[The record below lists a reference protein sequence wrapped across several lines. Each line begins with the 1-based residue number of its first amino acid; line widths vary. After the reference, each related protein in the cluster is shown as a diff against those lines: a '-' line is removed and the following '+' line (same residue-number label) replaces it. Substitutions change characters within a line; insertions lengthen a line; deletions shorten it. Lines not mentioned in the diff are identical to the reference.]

1 MGCAQPSESAT
12 PPADPPAGCQRCR
25 FPSWPGA
32 TLKQPLKRGLPRKG
46 TQNKSTPS
54 STKLIDCGLEPADS
68 DVDLGE
74 IPKRGRAHDGIL
86 ADGQQRDRLPS
97 FSHCLLLAPQFS
109 VGHRD
114 LSVQQFVFGPLAH
127 LALKKCPRRI
137 GIGVLCAGVL
147 PELC

>member
-54 STKLIDCGLEPADS
+54 SAKLIDCGLELADS

-74 IPKRGRAHDGIL
+74 NPKRGPPRPVRATARL
-86 ADGQQRDRLPS
+86 RAARVPCPQAMPAPDRY
-97 FSHCLLLAPQFS
+97 
-109 VGHRD
+109 RR
-114 LSVQQFVFGPLAH
+114 
-127 LALKKCPRRI
+127 ALR
-137 GIGVLCAGVL
+137 
-147 PELC
+147 